1 MRRSILVVF
10 AIVLA
15 TGCVRPVEQEPW
27 AICRK
32 PLVEVRRA
40 AFLPFERINIDVKG
54 DDTNY
59 IEGMRPL
66 RMKGMGIVGGETI
79 RIWLDALEPERTR
92 VRIQTVYGGNAQT
105 DWTPAVFREMTIV
118 LGEWE

>member
-1 MRRSILVVF
+1 MRRGVLVVV
-10 AIVLA
+10 AIALA
-15 TGCVRPVEQEPW
+15 TGCMRPVEQEPW

-40 AFLPFERINIDVKG
+40 AFLAFERINIDVKV

-66 RMKGMGIVGGETI
+66 RMKGMGI
-79 RIWLDALEPERTR
+79 WLDSLEPERTR
-92 VRIQTVYGGNAQT
+92 VRIQTVYGGTAQT
-105 DWTPAVFREMTIV
+105 DWTPAVFRDMRRMGMIAGALPPRV
-118 LGEWE
+118 